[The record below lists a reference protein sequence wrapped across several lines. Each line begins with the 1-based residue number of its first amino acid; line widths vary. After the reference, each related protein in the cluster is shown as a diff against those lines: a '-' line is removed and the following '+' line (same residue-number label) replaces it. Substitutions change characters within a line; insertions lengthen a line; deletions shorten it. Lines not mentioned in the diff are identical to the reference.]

1 MSSTLQKTKKPTHG
15 KLYVL
20 ASVCLWR
27 ASSSRKSGN
36 YDDLALVESRKGN
49 MSEEYPMIED
59 LPEREVN
66 ILKSV
71 TESNLVVEV
80 LSAWVD
86 DNAECIGVKI
96 NGVEVSFWWVTF
108 EAAAAFYYLDSPT
121 ARKMVLSVLGE
132 RLQELER

>member
-1 MSSTLQKTKKPTHG
+1 
-15 KLYVL
+15 
-20 ASVCLWR
+20 
-27 ASSSRKSGN
+27 
-36 YDDLALVESRKGN
+36 